1 MNKSYLY
8 QNMIGSPLFG
18 WLKLYGL
25 LVLAGIAAPLLLLV
39 SELVI
44 LPSAV
49 GYSLVRDSISS
60 LAWAGMGWVQ
70 NVSFLTTGLLVEGFA
85 AILLLGVPRA
95 RGLDLGIALLACSG
109 FGLILLGAFRTD
121 TPNILPT
128 FDGTIHG
135 IAANTTF
142 VLLPLAGLF
151 IAPSL
156 RKNPHWKPLFAYS
169 IATAVFALIWIAI
182 YRLFLPSELTWFGLY
197 ERILAIDEVLWV
209 ELMAIW
215 LLRQFRRQ
223 TFPEGVRGSVPITNS

>member
-1 MNKSYLY
+1 MNKSYLF
-8 QNMIGSPLFG
+8 QSMIVSPIFG
-18 WLKLYGL
+18 WLKLYWL
-25 LVLAGIAAPLLLLV
+25 LVLAVMAAPLLLLI
-39 SELVI
+39 SELVT

-60 LAWAGMGWVQ
+60 LAWTGMGWVQ
-70 NVSFLTTGLLVEGFA
+70 NISFLTTGLLVEGFA

-95 RGLDLGIALLACSG
+95 RGFDLGIALLACSG
-109 FGLILLGAFRTD
+109 FGLMLLGAFRTD

-142 VLLPLAGLF
+142 MLLPLASLF

-156 RKNPHWKPLFAYS
+156 RKNPHWRSLFLYS
-169 IATAVFALIWIAI
+169 IATAVFALIWITI

-197 ERILAIDEVLWV
+197 ERILVIDEVIWV

-223 TFPEGVRGSVPITNS
+223 AVPEGVRDSVPITNS